1 MTVVKSYGTKKMN
14 DDTHA
19 TGATP
24 GDDESDLILDSL
36 TTREMGNA
44 AELEAIARAYDT
56 HIFRARRKAGGSDW
70 LIGQYIL

>member
-1 MTVVKSYGTKKMN
+1 MTVVKSYGTRKMN
-14 DDTHA
+14 DDTHG

-36 TTREMGNA
+36 TTREMRNA
-44 AELEAIARAYDT
+44 AELEAIARAYGT
-56 HIFRARRKAGGSDW
+56 HIFRARRKAGGPDW

>member
-1 MTVVKSYGTKKMN
+1 MTVVKSYGTRKMN
-14 DDTHA
+14 DDTHG

-36 TTREMGNA
+36 TTREMRNA

-56 HIFRARRKAGGSDW
+56 HIFRARRKAGGPDW

>member
-1 MTVVKSYGTKKMN
+1 MN
-14 DDTHA
+14 DDTHG

-36 TTREMGNA
+36 TTREMRNA

-56 HIFRARRKAGGSDW
+56 HIFRARRKAGGPDL

>member
-19 TGATP
+19 TGTTP
-24 GDDESDLILDSL
+24 GDDESDLFLDSL
-36 TTREMGNA
+36 ATPEMRNA

-56 HIFRARRKAGGSDW
+56 HIFGARRKAGGPDW

>member
-14 DDTHA
+14 DDIHA

-24 GDDESDLILDSL
+24 GDDESDLFLDSL
-36 TTREMGNA
+36 ATPEMRNA

-56 HIFRARRKAGGSDW
+56 HIFGARRKAGGSDW

>member
-14 DDTHA
+14 DDTHG
-19 TGATP
+19 TGPTP

-36 TTREMGNA
+36 TTREMRNA

-56 HIFRARRKAGGSDW
+56 HIFRARRKAGGPDW